1 MKYKLFAGLALSV
14 LCACG
19 DNASST
25 KPADE
30 EQTSISS
37 SSIQE
42 NATLNSSSSFN
53 AEIESS
59 SSGDATSSADEQ
71 VSSSEDSVQSSDSAP
86 VSSSSKGIASNY
98 DPETGILTDE
108 RDGETYKTAK
118 IGTQVWM
125 GENLRFLGKRGE
137 NLCYLFDDDEDI
149 SDSIAKKYGRHY
161 SWMIATQ
168 LSCDYDTVWTFAG
181 DNPIIKEP
189 HQGICP
195 NGWHI
200 PTRDEWQTL
209 LSTVPLQSILST
221 EWTEALKGYNG
232 TDDYGFSLGLGRF
245 EVEDYQEFLILNERA
260 NNKNYTVAIYHDAN
274 PVHLESTLK
283 YYPSAYLRCVM
294 D

>member
-1 MKYKLFAGLALSV
+1 MKSKLFAGLALSV
-14 LCACG
+14 LCACS

-30 EQTSISS
+30 EQASISS

-53 AEIESS
+53 TEIESS
-59 SSGDATSSADEQ
+59 SSVDVTSSADVQ
-71 VSSSEDSVQSSDSAP
+71 LSSSENSDQPSDSAP

-118 IGTQVWM
+118 IGTQIWM
-125 GENLRFLGKRGE
+125 GENLRYFGNNDEERCHHFDE
-137 NLCYLFDDDEDI
+137 NI
-149 SDSIAKKYGRHY
+149 SDSIAKEYGRHY

-168 LSCDYDTVWTFAG
+168 ISCDYDTVWTFAG

-195 NGWHI
+195 SGWHI

-221 EWTEALKGYNG
+221 EWNEVLYGYNG
-232 TDDYGFSLGLGRF
+232 TDDYGFSLGLGRY

>member
-1 MKYKLFAGLALSV
+1 MKSKLFAGLALSV

-30 EQTSISS
+30 EQASISS

-53 AEIESS
+53 TEVESS
-59 SSGDATSSADEQ
+59 SSVDVTSSADEQ
-71 VSSSEDSVQSSDSAP
+71 ISSSENSDQPSDSAP

-125 GENLRFLGKRGE
+125 GENLRFVVEKGE
-137 NLCYLFDDDEDI
+137 NSCQHFDNDI
-149 SDSIAKKYGRHY
+149 SDSIAKKFGRHY
-161 SWMIATQ
+161 SWIAAAQ
-168 LSCDYDTVWTFAG
+168 LPCEYDTLWAFSG

-195 NGWHI
+195 SGWHI

-221 EWTEALKGYNG
+221 EWTEALEGYNG

-260 NNKNYTVAIYHDAN
+260 IDKSYSIAIYHDEN
-274 PVHLESTLK
+274 PVHLVTSPK
-283 YYPSAYLRCVM
+283 FYRGAYLRCLM